1 MIRHRSTVFVF
12 LSAVLFAT
20 GGLFFK
26 KISWNA
32 LAISSARS
40 VIAGLFI
47 LSVMLITRHRFRI
60 TKSVIFAA
68 LSISVTNNLYALAN
82 KLTTAGNTIVLQFSM
97 PVFVILIMA
106 VFYRKKPSALEIVTC
121 FAVLGGI
128 VCFFIDSLTAG
139 NMLGNALALISGVS
153 YACFFIFNSRED
165 SEPFTAV
172 LLSYALTA
180 LIGLPWLLRTDVA
193 ATPGS
198 ELLCVLALG
207 LLQQG
212 TAQICFALGIKET
225 PPVAASLISGIEP
238 ILNPVLVALFYG
250 EKLTL
255 LSLIGAAVVLL
266 AVLVY
271 NVITA
276 SKKATA
282 DAGG

>member
-1 MIRHRSTVFVF
+1 
-12 LSAVLFAT
+12 
-20 GGLFFK
+20 
-26 KISWNA
+26 
-32 LAISSARS
+32 
-40 VIAGLFI
+40 
-47 LSVMLITRHRFRI
+47 
-60 TKSVIFAA
+60 
-68 LSISVTNNLYALAN
+68 
-82 KLTTAGNTIVLQFSM
+82 
-97 PVFVILIMA
+97 
-106 VFYRKKPSALEIVTC
+106 
-121 FAVLGGI
+121 
-128 VCFFIDSLTAG
+128 
-139 NMLGNALALISGVS
+139 GNALALISGVS

-193 ATPGS
+193 VTPGS

-238 ILNPVLVALFYG
+238 ILNPVLVAVFYG

-255 LSLIGAAVVLL
+255 LSLVGAAVVLL

-276 SKKATA
+276 SKKAPAETE
-282 DAGG
+282 G